1 MTTHRKM
8 MCSSQRTSPLFSL
21 SQIHPNR
28 KNYEKYSLRAD
39 IQSVRFALLQFQQ
52 NRNNR
57 KIRLSVA
64 KFIIE
69 KGSLSSPSVHGNG
82 WAMWL
87 RWRKQNLEAG
97 GSSMPPSAG
106 MPGVRVHQSQCDR
119 PGRGWTNSFPHTFW
133 FLLKLLQGNRFSIS
147 FKISFCSEKERRWHR
162 LHYEMP
168 GTMLPTHIKA
178 L

>member
-1 MTTHRKM
+1 M
-8 MCSSQRTSPLFSL
+8 
-21 SQIHPNR
+21 
-28 KNYEKYSLRAD
+28 
-39 IQSVRFALLQFQQ
+39 
-52 NRNNR
+52 
-57 KIRLSVA
+57 A
-64 KFIIE
+64 KFITE
-69 KGSLSSPSVHGNG
+69 KGNLSSPSVHGNG
-82 WAMWL
+82 RAMWL

-97 GSSMPPSAG
+97 GSWTPPSAG

-168 GTMLPTHIKA
+168 GTMLPTHIA
-178 L
+178 SPSSVTTLGHEYYYWWQGQGLRSRDRIRFRSFFWLLGVVQTWC